1 MRTGQTPRHR
11 VRSVALLLVALL
23 FWSPFASGQTETG
36 SLTVRTTD
44 FAGAEVTG
52 VTVTLTDLVRGQ
64 SWVKTTIAN
73 GEAFF
78 GSLEPGSYRV
88 AVRHRD
94 LSGEQ
99 TEEVQVRAGVA
110 LTLTFKLRVGPFV
123 TTVGPEAHVEWSD
136 AGMSHNVTS
145 ASRTELLELP
155 NLDNDI
161 TPLLQ
166 VVPGAIA
173 TGPASLG
180 KVIIDGK
187 GKDQQVFRLD
197 GLDASPLVDLP
208 SGDPT
213 LGVLDSF
220 QKQSVTALDQKQTSA
235 VSGAFI
241 PLFGPSTGSVTD
253 SATQGGGRAFKF
265 QLYEVFRNDALDA
278 RNFFDSNN
286 KSGLRRSQFGGKV
299 AGPIPVNDKLFFFL
313 GYEGIRGRTE
323 RNMFEA
329 VPSDAACRCGSGP
342 LAPFLSSYL
351 PPGTSVVPGSTSNPD
366 FLVASRRGRTTSA
379 SNAWDARI
387 DFLPFINAKDASGE
401 VVPKAADAL
410 IFRFTRQAG
419 EAVLPDGVTGRL
431 QRQRVLFANTLVKFR
446 LFTTNSVHEFKFG
459 LNETRGHADTEI
471 PSSTAPALSLSLVT
485 VSGTV
490 NAAGLPG
497 GSQSVPVAT
506 LGGLVKGVG
515 RGFDLTPYSLTVAY
529 DMSRSF
535 KGGAHELRSGVEA
548 RFVRFRFDRLG
559 GLTYSFQDAAAL
571 RAGTPGTVT
580 FLSDLSGPAP
590 FGDGIGPRH
599 ARQQYYMGYVQ
610 MVSKLRAPGAA
621 GAPGKSLVLTY
632 GFRYD
637 FFGPARERDNRAVV
651 VDPLTGQL
659 LPLGTPFYRARKNNF
674 EPRFGLAYQLPFET
688 GLFANTTLRAGA
700 GIYLGAP
707 KIGDLVLPI
716 ESDRFSTGSSGGIFP
731 ADPDQIAQN
740 FLSNPDTRQF
750 QPLAFS
756 RDFSTPERAYK
767 WEASVTRTIGKFYD
781 VKLAYAGN
789 AGRNLPL
796 AGIAN
801 QIVRVETNPDPTKPA
816 IVIRQFDIIRGDQV
830 SKPFGEFFYRTS
842 AGRSSFNAMTVSLQ
856 RNNSEGI
863 PGPKW
868 LRFKSFKAQY
878 TLSRNVGNASGTT
891 ASDPTDFG
899 ADYGYNAADARH
911 SFSFSAIYPL
921 ANAPGRRVS
930 SLLWG
935 WTVAPQVTA
944 RSGLPLI
951 VRLDR
956 PDVVYIDGNGSVF
969 ASPAAGRQAVI
980 NTPGG
985 GATGGTRVPDLIAG
999 VNPYLRNGLE
1009 LLNPA
1014 AFAIPAPGHF
1024 GNLRRGQLRGPGAFQ
1039 FDLAVTRHLFDP
1051 EKTHGV
1057 TADFK
1062 IEVFN
1067 LLNHANFNNP
1077 TASLP
1082 NALGT
1087 NAANNQLQPSA
1098 PFTRAAAGAFGIF
1111 TAADPGRQI
1120 QFSLTFKFNEGF

>member
-1 MRTGQTPRHR
+1 
-11 VRSVALLLVALL
+11 LLIAVL
-23 FWSPFASGQTETG
+23 FWSPLAKGQTDTG
-36 SLTVRTTD
+36 SLTIRTTD
-44 FAGAEVTG
+44 IDGVGIAGA
-52 VTVTLTDLVRGQ
+52 TVTLTDKVRGQ
-64 SWVKTTIAN
+64 SWVKTTTAG

-88 AVRHRD
+88 AVRHPD
-94 LSGEQ
+94 FSGEQ
-99 TEEVQVRAGVA
+99 TQDPVEVRVGVI
-110 LTLTFKLRVGPFV
+110 LTLTFTYKFKLHGPFKI
-123 TTVGPEAHVEWSD
+123 TSLPEVQIEWSNV
-136 AGMSHNVTS
+136 GMPHNVTS

-155 NLDNDI
+155 NLDNDL

-173 TGPASLG
+173 AGPASLG
-180 KVIIDGK
+180 RVIIDGK
-187 GKDQQVFRLD
+187 GKDQQISRLD

-208 SGDPT
+208 TGDPT

-220 QKQSVTALDQKQTSA
+220 QKQSVTAQGQTSA

-241 PLFGPSTGSVTD
+241 PLFGPSTGAVTD
-253 SATQGGGRAFKF
+253 TATLGGGISFKF

-278 RNFFDSNN
+278 RNFFDSDN
-286 KSGLRRSQFGGKV
+286 KSGLRRSQFGGKL
-299 AGPIPVNDKLFFFL
+299 AGPIPLNKKLFFFL

-342 LAPFLSSYL
+342 LVPFLGGYL
-351 PPGTSVVPGSTSNPD
+351 PPGTTVVPGSSSNPD
-366 FLVASRRGRTTSA
+366 FLVASRPGRTTSA

-387 DFLPFINAKDASGE
+387 DFLPFNDAKDAAGDP
-401 VVPKAADAL
+401 VPKAKDAL

-419 EAVLPDGVTGRL
+419 EAALPDGVTGRL
-431 QRQRVLFANTLVKFR
+431 QRQRVLFVNTLVKVS
-446 LFTTNSVHEFKFG
+446 LVTTNSVHEFKFG

-471 PSSTAPALSLSLVT
+471 PSSTSPALSSSLIALG
-485 VSGTV
+485 GTV

-515 RGFDLTPYSLTVAY
+515 RGFDLTPYSLTAAY
-529 DMSRSF
+529 DMTHSFTF
-535 KGGAHELRSGVEA
+535 KGGLHVLQAGVEA
-548 RFVRFRFDRLG
+548 RSIRFSFDRLG
-559 GLTYSFQDAAAL
+559 GLTYSFQNAAAM

-590 FGDGIGPRH
+590 FDGGTGPRH

-610 MVSKLRAPGAA
+610 VMSKLNTPGAA
-621 GAPGKSLVLTY
+621 GTPGYNLTLTY

-637 FFGPARERDNRAVV
+637 FFGTARERDDRAVV
-651 VDPLTGQL
+651 VDPLTGQFL
-659 LPLGTPFYRARKNNF
+659 APGTPFYRARKNNF
-674 EPRFGLAYQLPFET
+674 EPRFGVTYQLPFKT
-688 GLFANTTLRAGA
+688 GLFANTLLQAGV
-700 GIYLGAP
+700 GVYLGAP
-707 KIGDLVLPI
+707 RIGDLVIPI
-716 ESDRFSTGSSGGIFP
+716 ESDRFSTGSSGGTFP
-731 ADPDQIAQN
+731 TNPGQMVQS

-767 WEASVTRTIGKFYD
+767 WEASVTRMIGEVYD
-781 VKLAYAGN
+781 VKLAYSGN

-816 IVIRQFDIIRGDQV
+816 IVIRQFDIISGDQV
-830 SKPFGEFFYRTS
+830 FKPFGEFFYRTS
-842 AGRSSFNAMTVSLQ
+842 AGRSSFNAMTISLQ
-856 RNNSEGI
+856 KNDSKEI
-863 PGPKW
+863 PKQKW
-868 LRFKSFKAQY
+868 LRFKGFKAQY

-891 ASDPTDFG
+891 ASDPTNFG

-921 ANAPGRRVS
+921 AEALERKPS

-944 RSGLPLI
+944 RSGFPLI

-956 PDVVYIDGNGSVF
+956 PDVVYVDGSGNVF

-1014 AFAIPAPGHF
+1014 AFAIPAPGRF
-1024 GNLRRGQLRGPGAFQ
+1024 GNLKRGQLRGPGTFQ
-1039 FDLAVTRHLFDP
+1039 LDLALTRRIFDP
-1051 EKTHGV
+1051 EKTHKV

-1067 LLNHANFNNP
+1067 LLNHTNFNNP

-1082 NALGT
+1082 NVLGT
-1087 NAANNQLQPSA
+1087 DGANNQLQPGA
-1098 PFTRAAAGAFGIF
+1098 PFTRAAAGAFGVF
-1111 TAADPGRQI
+1111 SAADPGRQI
-1120 QFSLTFKFNEGF
+1120 QFSLTFKFNEGP